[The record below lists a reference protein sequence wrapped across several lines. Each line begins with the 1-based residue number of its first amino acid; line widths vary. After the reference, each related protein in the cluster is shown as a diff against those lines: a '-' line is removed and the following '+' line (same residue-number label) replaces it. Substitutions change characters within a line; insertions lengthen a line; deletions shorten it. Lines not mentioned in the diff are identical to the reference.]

1 MEDQDTQAEGDGVM
15 RVRGSVVG
23 VLALVVALPV
33 SPGQAETTVEVPIQV
48 SSCSSCEV
56 FAQGIDE
63 FGDFWDQAV
72 RLRNGVGAFQVPVTV
87 PDFQVSVQKG
97 RYFGYDNSSALIVMA
112 YRGEAVGS
120 PISNRRSRTSKAGFV
135 CLPTTAGVSI
145 RAKVRLVKTPKYPG
159 WRTDPLFKRKYVRAW
174 ASPTLPSEP
183 SRSNPQGLPLSTKK
197 GAIAVQNVIC
207 GSNA

>member
-1 MEDQDTQAEGDGVM
+1 MS
-15 RVRGSVVG
+15 VRGSVTGMG
-23 VLALVVALPV
+23 VLGLALVTLPA
-33 SPGQAETTVEVPIQV
+33 SPGHAESTVEVPIQV
-48 SSCSSCEV
+48 SNCSSCEV

-72 RLRNGVGAFQVPVTV
+72 RLRNGVGAFQVPVSV
-87 PDFQVSVQKG
+87 PDFQVSVHKG

-112 YRGEAVGS
+112 YRGEEVGS
-120 PISNRRSRTSKAGFV
+120 AISNRRSRTSNAGFV

-159 WRTDPLFKRKYVRAW
+159 WRTDPLFKRKYVRVW
-174 ASPTLPSEP
+174 ASPTLPSQATVRN
-183 SRSNPQGLPLSTKK
+183 SQGLPLSTKK

>member
-1 MEDQDTQAEGDGVM
+1 
-15 RVRGSVVG
+15 
-23 VLALVVALPV
+23 LVVVLPA
-33 SPGQAETTVEVPIQV
+33 SPAHAESTVEVPIQV
-48 SSCSSCEV
+48 SNCPSCEV

-72 RLRNGVGAFQVPVTV
+72 RLRNGVGAFQVPVSV

-97 RYFGYDNSSALIVMA
+97 RYYGYDNSSALIVMA
-112 YRGEAVGS
+112 YRGEEVGT

-135 CLPTTAGVSI
+135 CLPTTEGVSI
-145 RAKVRLVKTPKYPG
+145 RAKVRLVKTPKYRG

-183 SRSNPQGLPLSTKK
+183 SRANSQGLPLSTKK

>member
-1 MEDQDTQAEGDGVM
+1 M
-15 RVRGSVVG
+15 RTLAAIVVG
-23 VLALVVALPV
+23 LGVLPLAPAR
-33 SPGQAETTVEVPIQV
+33 AETLIEVPIRV
-48 SSCSSCEV
+48 SNCQSCEV
-56 FAQGIDE
+56 FAQGIDNN
-63 FGDFWDQAV
+63 GDFWDQAV

-112 YRGEAVGS
+112 YRGEEVGS

-135 CLPTTAGVSI
+135 CLPTTEGLSI

-159 WRTDPLFKRKYVRAW
+159 WRTDPLYKPKYVRAW

-183 SRSNPQGLPLSTKK
+183 SRSNPQALPLSTKK